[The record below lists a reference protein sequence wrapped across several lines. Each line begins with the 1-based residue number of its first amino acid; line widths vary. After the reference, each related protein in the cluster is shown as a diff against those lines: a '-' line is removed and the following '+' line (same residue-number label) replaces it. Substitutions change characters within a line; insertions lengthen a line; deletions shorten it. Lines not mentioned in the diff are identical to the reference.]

1 MRLSSGFR
9 WALVALFALIGASFS
24 TTRADAQGTI
34 QITIAKGGWVIGGSL
49 GSGTLRLGG
58 RSYPINVG
66 GLSAGLVFGGS
77 VTKFSGTVS
86 NIRTA
91 SDINGVYG
99 AIGAGGAVVGGV
111 RVIQLQNSRGVVLRL
126 QGAQV
131 GLMANL
137 DLTGMSISLR

>member
-1 MRLSSGFR
+1 MRLSVSLR
-9 WALVALFALIGASFS
+9 LALVALFALVGASFA
-24 TTRADAQGTI
+24 TPADAQGTI
-34 QITIAKGGWVIGGSL
+34 RITVAKGGWVIGGSL

-58 RSYPINVG
+58 RSYPLGVG
-66 GLSAGLVFGGS
+66 GISAGLVFGGS
-77 VTKFSGTVS
+77 VTEFTGTVS
-86 NIRTA
+86 NISRP

-99 AIGAGGAVVGGV
+99 AAGAGAAVVAGV
-111 RVIQLQNSRGVVLRL
+111 RVITLRNANGVTLRL